1 MNQTI
6 ESFSSWVH
14 WPNSKCASGLFLS
27 AAEWHGNGPTQ
38 IPLKPPSFSTSPARV
53 FSTRVMHI
61 VHDLCALIAL
71 PVIHH
76 VKRWALV
83 FVAFGRAHAFFAF
96 LCVSF
101 FAHAHGARV
110 LPLVPLLC
118 APHPTAHAYISLE
131 PPYCLSST
139 FSAAFHTHHSSRT
152 ARQWFPRGTI
162 FVD

>member
-1 MNQTI
+1 MNQTN
-6 ESFSSWVH
+6 ESFNLSLSWVH
-14 WPNSKCASGLFLS
+14 LS
-27 AAEWHGNGPTQ
+27 VRVDYFSVQQNDMGNGPTQ
-38 IPLKPPSFSTSPARV
+38 IPPKPPSFSTSPARV

-76 VKRWALV
+76 GKRWALV

-96 LCVSF
+96 LRVSL
-101 FAHAHGARV
+101 HTHTV
-110 LPLVPLLC
+110 LVFCLWSRFSV
-118 APHPTAHAYISLE
+118 PHPTAHAYVSLE